1 MATSTQP
8 AATRAIPTAPKVG
21 VRILGTGSALPSRVV
36 TNADIASIVQT
47 TDEWIYQRTGIRQR
61 RVCEQAKGEGNL
73 DLCVRSLRSALESAR
88 LRADELDLIICATIS
103 QDARCPS
110 TACLVAGHLQAGRC
124 AAWDLGA
131 ACSGFVYG
139 MNVASDLIRSGHY
152 RRIGLIG
159 ADTVSALVD
168 YTNRGTC
175 ILFGDAAGAAVF
187 AATDD
192 VSKGCLAQVNRANGA
207 SWPDLFMPGEEAT
220 IPPEV
225 DRSTLRPMCL
235 QMNGKAVFKF
245 AVSTFQELIAETLEQ
260 SGVKAEEVDMFVCH
274 QSNAR
279 ILEAARER
287 FGIPAEKLYVNIDR
301 VGNTSAGSVPLCLDE
316 LVRAG
321 RVHEGMLVMFVAF
334 GAGLT
339 WTSSL
344 WQM

>member
-1 MATSTQP
+1 M
-8 AATRAIPTAPKVG
+8 PTHRPLPTPPRVG
-21 VRILGTGSALPSRVV
+21 VRIIGTGSALPARVV
-36 TNADIASIVQT
+36 TNDDIASIVQT

-61 RVCEQAKGEGNL
+61 HVCEQAKGEGNL
-73 DLCVRSLRSALESAR
+73 DLCIRSLRTALESAR
-88 LRADELDLIICATIS
+88 LRADELDLIICGTIS
-103 QDARCPS
+103 QDLRCPS
-110 TACLVAGHLQAGRC
+110 TACMVAGALGAGRA

-139 MNVASDLIRSGHY
+139 LNVAHDLIRGGNY
-152 RRIGLIG
+152 RRIGVIG

-175 ILFGDAAGAAVF
+175 ILFGDAAGAVVLT
-187 AATDD
+187 ATDD
-192 VSKGCLAQVNRANGA
+192 PTKGCLAQANHANGSA
-207 SWPDLFMPGEEAT
+207 WPDLFMPGDEAMVTEEY
-220 IPPEV
+220 
-225 DRSTLRPMCL
+225 DRASVRPMCL

-245 AVSTFQELIAETLEQ
+245 AVGTFQELIAETLE
-260 SGVKAEEVDMFVCH
+260 KAGLTADQVDLFVCH

-287 FGIPAEKLYVNIDR
+287 FGIPPEKLYINIDR
-301 VGNTSAGSVPLCLDE
+301 VGNTSAGSVPLCYDE

-321 RVHEGMLVMFVAF
+321 RVREGMTVMFVAF

>member
-1 MATSTQP
+1 M
-8 AATRAIPTAPKVG
+8 PTPRPLPTPPRVG
-21 VRILGTGSALPSRVV
+21 VRIIGTGSALPARVV
-36 TNADIASIVQT
+36 TNDDIASIVQT

-61 RVCEQAKGEGNL
+61 HVCEQAKGEGNL
-73 DLCVRSLRSALESAR
+73 DLCIRSLRIALESAR
-88 LRADELDLIICATIS
+88 LRADELDLIICGTIS
-103 QDARCPS
+103 QDLRCPS
-110 TACLVAGHLQAGRC
+110 TACMVAGALGAGRA

-139 MNVASDLIRSGHY
+139 LNVAHDLIRGGNY
-152 RRIGLIG
+152 RRIGVIG

-175 ILFGDAAGAAVF
+175 ILFGDAAGAAVLT
-187 AATDD
+187 ATDD
-192 VSKGCLAQVNRANGA
+192 PAKGCLAQANHANGSA
-207 SWPDLFMPGEEAT
+207 WPDLFMPGDEAMVT
-220 IPPEV
+220 KEY
-225 DRSTLRPMCL
+225 DRASVRPMCL

-245 AVSTFQELIAETLEQ
+245 AVGTFQELIAETLD
-260 SGVKAEEVDMFVCH
+260 KAGMTADQVDLFVCH

-287 FGIPAEKLYVNIDR
+287 FGIPHEKLYINIDR
-301 VGNTSAGSVPLCLDE
+301 VGNTSAGSVPLCYDE

-321 RVHEGMLVMFVAF
+321 RVHEGMTVMFVAF